1 VDRAVALAAL
11 DDGLARAPGVKR
23 MPL

>member
-11 DDGLARAPGVKR
+11 EDGLARAPGVKR